1 MLNLRDLDFENNGKS
16 LRENMANRD
25 SDDALRDIR
34 ATRQTLGKFTVRDT
48 MEAVYGEAYTRQLMG
63 EEGGK
68 DILMEE
74 LSPSEDIRE
83 AAGGKRR
90 DIGSNR
96 LPDRKLDDMSSSERN
111 DLRNALTEQEQ
122 HVDAELAKSEENFRA
137 ADVKAFRAQKVVED
151 LNQMLPE
158 DRDEIIRL
166 LQAQARKESK

>member
-16 LRENMANRD
+16 LRENMANRETE
-25 SDDALRDIR
+25 DAIRDIR

-63 EEGGK
+63 EDGGK

-90 DIGSNR
+90 DIGDNR
-96 LPDRKLDDMSSSERN
+96 LPERKMEDMSPSERSN
-111 DLRNALTEQEQ
+111 LRNALTEQEQ
-122 HVDAELAKSEENFRA
+122 HVDAELAKSEETFRA
-137 ADVKAFRAQKVVED
+137 GDVKAYRAQKVVED

-166 LQAQARKESK
+166 LQEQARKERK